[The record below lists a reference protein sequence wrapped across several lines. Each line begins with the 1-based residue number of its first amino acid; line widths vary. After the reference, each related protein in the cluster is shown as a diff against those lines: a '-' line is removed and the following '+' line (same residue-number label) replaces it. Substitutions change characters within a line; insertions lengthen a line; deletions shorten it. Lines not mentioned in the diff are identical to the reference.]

1 MGVGS
6 GVREGET
13 GDARTYFS
21 AGRVV
26 YVHAFRRVVGLGC
39 GCRGGWL
46 GCDGRER
53 EKRKSEC
60 TIEQKY
66 SPRSAQEIGSRG
78 GVSYSY

>member
-46 GCDGRER
+46 GCEGKRSGSKG
-53 EKRKSEC
+53 EKCEGEGKKIR
-60 TIEQKY
+60 
-66 SPRSAQEIGSRG
+66 AL
-78 GVSYSY
+78 V